1 MALHPT
7 DEEDSK
13 PETLTLFNRK
23 KKQKQRKKEARTKE
37 EGSKNKG
44 RRKQERRS
52 SKQQERKQQARPRS
66 RRFHRLSPIIN
77 KKSMNWKIKDI
88 ELANISR
95 FRGELMG
102 AAMLFIILFHVALP
116 REDAFYGL
124 RRMGNVGVD
133 MFLFLSGI
141 GLWFSWMKNPSAK
154 HFFIRRYLRIYP
166 TWLIIACLFYIPSF
180 QGGSTWNWINLFGEI
195 TINWGFWLHDE
206 LNFWYIPATMM
217 LYLFAPAY
225 MELIRRHPIYRW
237 LPVVMIMWCILVQYV
252 TPIHQAVGHL
262 EIFWSRVPIF
272 FIGINMGEMVR
283 QKQTL
288 DGASIWMIWL
298 MFLMTLLASIFL
310 EQEKHGMFPLFLER
324 MLYIPLTITCIL
336 LLNRI
341 FRRTPSWFNKGFM
354 FVGALSLECYLLHIH
369 FVLKY
374 IEPHHMGYWPTF
386 FICIGITLPAAWIL
400 SKIAGWISK
409 ELAKFIK

>member
-13 PETLTLFNRK
+13 PEALTLFNRK
-23 KKQKQRKKEARTKE
+23 KEEQRKKQEQREKEERTK
-37 EGSKNKG
+37 KKQAA
-44 RRKQERRS
+44 RKKAAS
-52 SKQQERKQQARPRS
+52 APPFQAI
-66 RRFHRLSPIIN
+66 LSPVPHN
-77 KKSMNWKIKDI
+77 KQKRNTSMNWKIKDI

-116 REDAFYGL
+116 REDAFFGL

-180 QGGSTWNWINLFGEI
+180 QGGSTWNWIYLFGEI

-225 MELIRRHPIYRW
+225 MELIKRHPIYRW

-324 MLYIPLTITCIL
+324 MLYIPLTITSIL

-374 IEPHHMGYWPTF
+374 LEPHHLGYWPTF